1 MTADEIQ
8 PDAYPPPTAA
18 GPSSETAEVMRDLD
32 YRCVE
37 VPHTIDPFAHYFGDL
52 LH

>member
-32 YRCVE
+32 YRSGE
-37 VPHTIDPFAHYFGDL
+37 VPHTSDALPHYFGDL

>member
-18 GPSSETAEVMRDLD
+18 GPSPETAEGMRDLD
-32 YRCVE
+32 YPS
-37 VPHTIDPFAHYFGDL
+37 PHTSDPLPHYFGDL

>member
-8 PDAYPPPTAA
+8 PDAYPPTAA
-18 GPSSETAEVMRDLD
+18 GPSPETAEVMRDLD
-32 YRCVE
+32 YRS
-37 VPHTIDPFAHYFGDL
+37 PHASDPLPHYFGDL